1 MTDFVSVENVTD
13 ELNATGT
20 YDEASDS
27 YVVFGIQVAAVT
39 ISAIVA
45 NVNGYVS
52 DFSNVDPTSKQYN
65 SGARAA
71 LALACMRVLIA
82 ASGGTITDANNYT
95 VGDLSV
101 TKASVTTNAYS
112 GAVNAFHDAYEREIA
127 NFGSGGKTGKN
138 TLASQL
144 TRCRHYPE
152 DDF

>member
-39 ISAIVA
+39 VSVIVA
-45 NVNGYVS
+45 SVNGYVS

-101 TKASVTTNAYS
+101 TKASVTTSAYT
-112 GAVNAFHDAYEREIA
+112 GATKAFHDAYEREIS
-127 NFGSGGKTGKN
+127 NFSSGGITGTN
-138 TLASQL
+138 ALASQMI
-144 TRCRHYPE
+144 RCRHYPV
-152 DDF
+152 DNF